1 MYITDCHHKSGHAIT
16 KSFSLGLTI
25 LCTGK
30 AYYSEQDQQ
39 QLLQLQ
45 CSVEIFKTKILKLRV
60 LYLEFLIMLWDF
72 NSKFPT
78 SYVAHYEYSL
88 FT

>member
-45 CSVEIFKTKILKLRV
+45 CSVEIFKTKIFKTAGSIPRIFD
-60 LYLEFLIMLWDF
+60 YAMGF
-72 NSKFPT
+72 
-78 SYVAHYEYSL
+78 
-88 FT
+88 